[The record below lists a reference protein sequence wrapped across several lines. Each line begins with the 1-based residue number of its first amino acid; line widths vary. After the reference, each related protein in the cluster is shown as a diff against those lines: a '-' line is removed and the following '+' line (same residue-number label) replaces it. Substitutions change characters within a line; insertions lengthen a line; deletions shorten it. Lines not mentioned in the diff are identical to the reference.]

1 MSMDRG
7 FVLILAVCLVA
18 GCIPDRPV
26 NTYDRQQEYAREV
39 AQRDDRV
46 FLPSVSQVTPR
57 SDWDYDPYPVDTW
70 MINVGFEGG
79 GSEPVVFFRDEVLTI
94 DEFLPVIVEQRD
106 YFENE
111 FDVARAD
118 LSVVFG
124 IDSDVR
130 FEAAARLLGAARD
143 AGFTSVDLSAVKSS
157 DRTVGT
163 FAVEIES
170 GDAAPAGAP
179 PTVWLRL
186 AAGEDGAL
194 TSIQL
199 NEQEFDVTAEGLT
212 RFFEEAKKLVT
223 AASIGSGSLRV
234 EADGRLK
241 YLHVLETTGRI
252 FAEGDEASGTYSEW
266 FDRVIV
272 RLPADEAA
280 R

>member
-1 MSMDRG
+1 MWMDRV
-7 FVLILAVCLVA
+7 FVLSVGVCVVI
-18 GCIPDRPV
+18 GCIPDLPV
-26 NTYDRQQEYAREV
+26 NTYDRQQQYAREV

-46 FLPSVSQVTPR
+46 FLPSVAQVTPR
-57 SDWDYDPYPVDTW
+57 DRWNYDPYPADTW

-143 AGFTSVDLSAVKSS
+143 AGFESVDLSAVKSS

-163 FAVEIES
+163 FAVEIET
-170 GDAAPAGAP
+170 GDAAPAGPP
-179 PTVWLRL
+179 PTVRLRL
-186 AAGEDGAL
+186 AAGEDGGL
-194 TSIQL
+194 TAIRL
-199 NEQEFDVTAEGLT
+199 NDQELDVTAEGLT
-212 RFFEEAKKLVT
+212 KFFEETKTLVT

-234 EADGRLK
+234 EADPRLK
-241 YLHVLETTGRI
+241 YHHVLETTGRI
-252 FAEGDEASGTYSEW
+252 FAEGDEASGTYNECFFIDFRGS
-266 FDRVIV
+266 
-272 RLPADEAA
+272 
-280 R
+280 